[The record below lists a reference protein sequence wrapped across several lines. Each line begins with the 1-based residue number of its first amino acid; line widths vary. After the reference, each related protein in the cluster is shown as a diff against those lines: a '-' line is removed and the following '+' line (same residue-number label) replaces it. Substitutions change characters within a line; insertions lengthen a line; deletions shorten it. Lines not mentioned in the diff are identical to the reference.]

1 MSNATRPAASLLICD
16 DTEAIR
22 VLLRIMIERSSNVRV
37 IGEAADGD
45 QVVLAATRLQPDVI
59 LLDLAMPTR
68 TGLDALPEL
77 RRVAP
82 RAAIIV
88 FSGFAGASVI
98 DRALA
103 LGADRYLQKGA
114 APTLILATI
123 EQCLA
128 DRPAPEQAIAAP
140 EVVAEAPRRPEL
152 I

>member
-1 MSNATRPAASLLICD
+1 VSNATRPVPSLLICD

-22 VLLRIMIERSSNVRV
+22 LLLRIMIERSSGIRV
-37 IGEAADGD
+37 VGEAADGE
-45 QVVLAATRLQPDVI
+45 QVIAAATRLQPDVI

-77 RRVAP
+77 RQVAP

-88 FSGFAGASVI
+88 FSGFAGASVVEQ
-98 DRALA
+98 ALA
-103 LGADRYLQKGA
+103 RGADHFLQKGA

-123 EQCLA
+123 EQCLGN
-128 DRPAPEQAIAAP
+128 RRAPEQAIAAP
-140 EVVAEAPRRPEL
+140 EVVAEPPHRPEL